1 MTLYQQLQ
9 TLEVECFKNPY
20 GAEQINSIL
29 NNSNYLIL
37 FINEFYQIVNIA
49 EKNDFSAIGYL
60 VAFQQESDNLSE
72 LHRIGTLP
80 KFRGLKY
87 ADSLLTNYF
96 SICKNNKIYRL
107 LLEVASKNVS
117 ARRLYQKSGYRNM
130 GQRNNYYPNGDSAII
145 YEKMIR

>member
-9 TLEVECFKNPY
+9 TLEAECFTNPY
-20 GAEQINSIL
+20 GVEQINSIL

-37 FINEFYQIVNIA
+37 FINESCQIVNLA
-49 EKNDFSAIGYL
+49 EKNDFSAVGYL

-72 LHRIGTLP
+72 LHRIGILP

-87 ADSLLTNYF
+87 ANSLLTHYF
-96 SICKNNKIYRL
+96 SICKNSKILRL
-107 LLEVASKNVS
+107 LLEVASKN
-117 ARRLYQKSGYRNM
+117 AAAQRLYQKAGYRNI
-130 GQRNNYYPNGDSAII
+130 GKRTNYYPDGDYAII